1 MDEYGN
7 LKYYSLQP
15 RTIFKHASR
24 LLDDSA
30 YVPLPRGGLP
40 SIINNPDGAEFIA
53 FLKQRFVKATRTAQN
68 CMQYEELNKFI
79 RESYKLRY
87 YSNQDASA
95 PDIPKKTLRKLRG
108 LMKAKGFGAAR
119 YVSARRWEAMG
130 DPRNYM
136 SMYIGSYVS
145 LKNVPLELRFNWD
158 ETSLFVAGEQRNTGA
173 CVGMAFTAEEVA
185 NELDLLN
192 RSPGIQ
198 HPAQEKG
205 RHCTPR
211 MVPCA
216 LVFAD
221 L

>member
-1 MDEYGN
+1 
-7 LKYYSLQP
+7 
-15 RTIFKHASR
+15 
-24 LLDDSA
+24 
-30 YVPLPRGGLP
+30 VP
-40 SIINNPDGAEFIA
+40 SILNSPDGPEFVA
-53 FLKQRFVKATRTAQN
+53 FLKQRFVGLTRTAQN
-68 CMQYEELNKFI
+68 CYSLEKLNAFI

-87 YSNQDASA
+87 FSNQEASA

-108 LMKAKGFGAAR
+108 EMKTRGFGAAR

-136 SMYIGSYVS
+136 SWYIASNVAM
-145 LKNVPLELRFNWD
+145 KNVPLELRFNWD

-173 CVGMAFTAEEVA
+173 CVSMVFTAEEVA
-185 NELDLLN
+185 KELDLLN

-216 LVFAD
+216 LFFVH

>member
-1 MDEYGN
+1 M
-7 LKYYSLQP
+7 KYFSLTSK
-15 RTIFKHASR
+15 TIFKHASR
-24 LLDDSA
+24 LLDDSK
-30 YVPLPRGGLP
+30 YVPLPRGGAP
-40 SIINNPDGAEFIA
+40 SIINNPDGAEFIQ
-53 FLKQRFVKATRTAQN
+53 FLRERLVKSTRTAQN
-68 CMQYEELNKFI
+68 CKKLEDLNAFI

-87 YSNQDASA
+87 YTNQDASA

-108 LMKAKGFGAAR
+108 LMKAKGISAAR

-136 SMYIGSYVS
+136 SWYIASS
-145 LKNVPLELRFNWD
+145 IAMKNVPLELRFNWD

-185 NELDLLN
+185 KELDLLN

-211 MVPCA
+211 MVPCV
-216 LVFAD
+216 LFFVD